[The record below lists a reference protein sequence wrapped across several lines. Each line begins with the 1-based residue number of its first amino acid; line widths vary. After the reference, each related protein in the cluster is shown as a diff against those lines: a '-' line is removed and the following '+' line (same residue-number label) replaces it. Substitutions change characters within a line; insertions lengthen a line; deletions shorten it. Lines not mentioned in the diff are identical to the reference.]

1 MELKQPYKAERS
13 QGNDK
18 ANERKKRKQ
27 MFIAMSDATQ
37 TKLNNDF
44 TNTTYIS
51 IYTEFSLMLTE
62 SMMCLV
68 KLNLNNQ
75 L

>member
-27 MFIAMSDATQ
+27 MFIAMSDAT
-37 TKLNNDF
+37 
-44 TNTTYIS
+44 
-51 IYTEFSLMLTE
+51 
-62 SMMCLV
+62 
-68 KLNLNNQ
+68 
-75 L
+75 